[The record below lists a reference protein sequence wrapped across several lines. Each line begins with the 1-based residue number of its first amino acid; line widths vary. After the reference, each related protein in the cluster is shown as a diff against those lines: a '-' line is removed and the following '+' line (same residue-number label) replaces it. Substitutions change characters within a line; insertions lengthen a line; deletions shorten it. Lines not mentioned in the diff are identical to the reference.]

1 MSEEKEKNSS
11 ATQDNEGSKTISR
24 REFAIGSI
32 ALISGYASAES
43 SANAADAQIKLLKS
57 DDVREQ
63 MEDRHI
69 LDQDLIQVIQ
79 HAEKTGEKLYEP
91 DTGMFLS
98 KLRVKNVC
106 FYAEYSIVKDGYRIH
121 SAYSHRFSFA
131 GD

>member
-1 MSEEKEKNSS
+1 MTEEKEKKP
-11 ATQDNEGSKTISR
+11 ATMQDNEGSKTISR

-43 SANAADAQIKLLKS
+43 NAGAADAQIKLLKS
-57 DDVREQ
+57 DVVRDLL
-63 MEDRHI
+63 EDRHI

-91 DTGMFLS
+91 NTSIFLS
-98 KLRVKNVC
+98 KLHVKNVY
-106 FYAEYSIVKDGYRIH
+106 FYAEYSIVSDGYRIH

-131 GD
+131 EG

>member
-1 MSEEKEKNSS
+1 MSEEKEKKSA
-11 ATQDNEGSKTISR
+11 ATQDKEESKTISR

-32 ALISGYASAES
+32 AIISGYASAES
-43 SANAADAQIKLLKS
+43 SADAAEAQIKLLKS
-57 DDVREQ
+57 DEVRDQ

-91 DTGMFLS
+91 NTGMFLS
-98 KLRVKNVC
+98 KLHVKNVY
-106 FYAEYSIVKDGYRIH
+106 FYAEYSIVKDEYRIH